1 MEWVPWTDPA
11 FLSFVSFDS
20 SPGWRESLAS
30 SHDGILVL
38 GLDGRLLNYY
48 NYYFELVIRLL
59 GSKIKTIQKV
69 YGAKSHSFPCPH
81 SPTSL
86 PHTYW
91 FPHRPSLP
99 LLFLVHPSKVFYT
112 NKKKQPVFLGYPVF
126 VIRVS
131 FGLTNGSASGSCHDS
146 LPRSCLILVPS
157 CIVCGCATLT

>member
-20 SPGWRESLAS
+20 FPGWRESLAS

-59 GSKIKTIQKV
+59 GSKIKTIQKA

-99 LLFLVHPSKVFYT
+99 LLFLVHASKVCYT
-112 NKKKQPVFLGYPVF
+112 NKKNQPVFLGYLVF

-131 FGLTNGSASGSCHDS
+131 FGLTVLRTAPHLALAMIRSRVAASF
-146 LPRSCLILVPS
+146 LFRV
-157 CIVCGCATLT
+157 A